1 LYAFCNFQTAQRK
14 QPPKMKKN
22 LNGLNLV
29 TQSQLNLGAKSSQMQ
44 IEVAVEEVA
53 AFFKKKLL
61 SSS

>member
-1 LYAFCNFQTAQRK
+1 
-14 QPPKMKKN
+14 MKKN

-44 IEVAVEEVA
+44 IEAAVEEVA
-53 AFFKKKLL
+53 AFFKKKPI